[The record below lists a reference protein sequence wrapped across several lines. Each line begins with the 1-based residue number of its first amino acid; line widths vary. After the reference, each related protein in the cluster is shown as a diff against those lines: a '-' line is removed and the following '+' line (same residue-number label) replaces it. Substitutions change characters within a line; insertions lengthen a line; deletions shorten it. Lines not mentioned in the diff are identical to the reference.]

1 MDKAQL
7 QEKLQYFRDD
17 NESLSV
23 EFYLQYEDEQK
34 NIKTYLPAT
43 EENRLGTALS
53 GIVKSTIKGKFF
65 VESAD
70 YQYEVV
76 SANTAEA
83 SNIRQV
89 YHIGLNEIPRAS
101 MIFNNVLQNTAED
114 FPSNLELEHVWSY
127 IFKVDSASNGTL
139 YLFKK
144 NYPINVLKKDVTYGL
159 IFSNN
164 MLKLFDKD
172 LLRLSK
178 NFDVMLIDNELIILN
193 RPEFE
198 KSFDYVGAMQ
208 TSAAIN
214 VTAIQNT
221 NLVADIEK
229 IRELAGNRTTLKKL
243 LNINPNSKILAK
255 KPTQIAK
262 LAKKYKIEFAITED
276 GSQLDI
282 KTKKAAIAFV
292 EMLNDDFLKSEFSD
306 DLYKIRGKSQIK

>member
-1 MDKAQL
+1 MEKAQL
-7 QEKLQYFRDD
+7 QEKLQHFRDD
-17 NESLSV
+17 SESLSV
-23 EFYLQYEDEQK
+23 EFYLQYEDEQR
-34 NIKTYLPAT
+34 NIRTYLPAT
-43 EENRLGTALS
+43 EENRLGNALS

-65 VESAD
+65 VEHDD
-70 YQYEVV
+70 YQYEIV
-76 SANTAEA
+76 SANSAEA

-89 YHIGLNEIPRAS
+89 YHIGKNEIPRAS
-101 MIFNNVLQNTAED
+101 LIFDRVLQNNADD
-114 FPSNLELEHVWSY
+114 FPRNLELEHVWAY
-127 IFKVDSASNGTL
+127 IFKVDSATNGTI
-139 YLFKK
+139 YLFKR
-144 NYPINVLKKDVTYGL
+144 NYPINVLKKDITYGL

-178 NFDVMLIDNELIILN
+178 SFDVMLIDNELIILN
-193 RPEFE
+193 RSEFE

-208 TSAAIN
+208 ATAAIR

-229 IRELAGNRTTLKKL
+229 IRELAGNKTTLKKL
-243 LNINPNSKILAK
+243 LNINPNSKVLAK
-255 KPTQIAK
+255 KPSQIAK
-262 LAKKYKIEFAITED
+262 LAKKYKIEFEITED

-306 DLYKIRGKSQIK
+306 DLYKIKGKSPIK